1 MVFRRKATRR
11 SRSFGRMKAR
21 SRGRSSGGVGLTD
34 LLIGGAIYGVG
45 RGYVANMLPTLF
57 TFGPVDSDNAIIAGA
72 GYLGLKSSNRIIKAT
87 SMMAIGG
94 ETAIVAS
101 RLASG
106 NIVNTDNAQNGV
118 NSW

>member
-1 MVFRRKATRR
+1 MVFRRKAARR
-11 SRSFGRMKAR
+11 TRSFGRMKAR
-21 SRGRSSGGVGLTD
+21 SHSRSSGGVGLTD

-57 TFGPVDSDNAIIAGA
+57 SFGPVDSDNAIIAGA
-72 GYLGLKSSNRIIKAT
+72 GYLGLKSSNKIIKAT

-101 RLASG
+101 RLANGNTTDGGNSSG
-106 NIVNTDNAQNGV
+106 SA
-118 NSW
+118 W